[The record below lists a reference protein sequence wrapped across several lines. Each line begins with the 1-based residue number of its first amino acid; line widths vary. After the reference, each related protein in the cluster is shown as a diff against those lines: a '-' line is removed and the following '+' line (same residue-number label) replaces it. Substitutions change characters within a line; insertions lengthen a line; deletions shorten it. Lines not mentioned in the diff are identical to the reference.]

1 MYVRMN
7 RAFSFKDENGTKI
20 TAPRGWVGNLPDKA
34 AKEAV
39 GGGYAIDGNQR
50 SATVVEA
57 PAPADGLDAMT
68 KPELEALAKDRGLD
82 VSAARTRADLIEA
95 LRKA

>member
-20 TAPRGWVGNLPDKA
+20 TAPRGWVGDLPDKA

-39 GGGYAIDGNQR
+39 SGGYAVDGNQR
-50 SATVVEA
+50 SATTVEA
-57 PAPADGLDAMT
+57 QVPADGFDAMT
-68 KPELEALAKDRGLD
+68 KSELEALAKERGLD
-82 VSAARTRADLIEA
+82 VSAAKTKADLIEA

>member
-20 TAPRGWVGNLPDKA
+20 TAPRGWVGNLPDKV
-34 AKEAV
+34 AKNAV
-39 GGGYAIDGNQR
+39 SGGYAVDGNQR
-50 SATVVEA
+50 AATPVDA
-57 PAPADGLDAMT
+57 AASADGLDAMT
-68 KPELEALAKDRGLD
+68 KPELEALAKERGLD
-82 VSAARTRADLIEA
+82 VSAAKTKADLIEA

>member
-39 GGGYAIDGNQR
+39 TGGYAVDGNQR
-50 SATVVEA
+50 AVKPVE
-57 PAPADGLDAMT
+57 PTAPADGLDAKS
-68 KPELEALAKDRGLD
+68 KPELEALAKERGID
-82 VSAARTRADLIEA
+82 IEAAKTKADLIEA